1 MPKKR
6 SRRRNSKIKLIGKFA
21 VITSALIGVLL
32 GFFVVFMLFTTNN
45 VPELPPPKQATIFFD
60 VNKKELAKIF
70 VENRRDIPYQEIP
83 DYMKKAIIDVED
95 VRYFEHSGVDL
106 KSIMRAV
113 WVDFTHGESKQG
125 GSTITQQLA
134 KNVLLTQEKKLTR
147 KVRELFLAI
156 NLERNYTKEEILERY
171 LNQIYLGHG
180 TYGIDAA
187 SRLYF
192 GKSVT
197 KLQLHQIAL
206 LAGLPKSPNGYSP
219 YENPERALE
228 RRNVVLSQMAKYG
241 SITQKEADLYSAKPL
256 DVIPLTASR
265 KKAAYYVSYVI
276 QKLKKYVNETSLY
289 TGGYQIYTT
298 IDLLAQE
305 AAEEAVAS
313 LKGGKP
319 DKLGVLQP
327 QSALI
332 AIDPRNGYIKAMV
345 GGRDFNNTQLNRSIM
360 AYRQPGSTI
369 KPFVYTAAIDSRKYT
384 PNSIVVDEEIRF
396 SSAKGE
402 YVPQNYDRIFRG
414 PITLR
419 QALENSVN
427 TIAIKLVDDLGM
439 STVVDYA
446 RKMGLKSLVVNGPVN
461 DLNLA
466 SLALGGLTKGVTPL
480 EITTAFSPLANQGI
494 KVEPISILAV
504 KDPDGNLLYEE
515 RPRKSVAIP
524 AATAYLVTDMLRG
537 VILRGTGKSAILD
550 RPAAGKTGTTSDN
563 TNAWFIG
570 YTPDL
575 LASVWIGNDA
585 QKIPIRLN
593 GISIGSGRAAAIWGM
608 FMRKALS
615 KTPPSDFIPPEGVVT
630 NVEICAQT
638 GQLATAAC
646 PDIRYEAFLAGT
658 EPVERCQLHQDGSEP
673 SIFDYDNNDSTG
685 LPIQNPAAN
694 PDEPPS
700 YKTPSG
706 PVLSP
711 APLQAAPQK
720 KRKVMVRICNESGML
735 ATANCPESQVS
746 TEIFTEGEEP
756 TEYCTIHKK
765 R

>member
-1 MPKKR
+1 MPKKK
-6 SRRRNSKIKLIGKFA
+6 SRRRNSQIRLIGKFA
-21 VITSALIGVLL
+21 VIASALIGVLL
-32 GFFVVFMLFTTNN
+32 GSFVIFMLFTTNN

-70 VENRRDIPYQEIP
+70 IENRRDIPYQEIP
-83 DYMKKAIIDVED
+83 EYMKKAIIDVED
-95 VRYFEHSGVDL
+95 VRYFEHSGVDF
-106 KSIMRAV
+106 KSIARAV
-113 WVDFTHGESKQG
+113 WVDLTHGESKQG

-134 KNVLLTQEKKLTR
+134 KNVLLTQEKKLSR
-147 KVRELFLAI
+147 KIREIFLAM

-206 LAGLPKSPNGYSP
+206 LAGLPKSPNGFSP
-219 YENPERALE
+219 YQNPEKAKE
-228 RRNVVLSQMAKYG
+228 RRNVVLAQMAKYE
-241 SITQKEADLYSAKPL
+241 SITQAEADLYSAKPL
-256 DVIPLTASR
+256 DVVPLTASR
-265 KKAAYYVSYVI
+265 KKAAYYVSYAI
-276 QKLKKYVNETSLY
+276 KKLKKYVDESSLY

-298 IDLLAQE
+298 IDILAQE

-313 LKGGKP
+313 LQGGKP
-319 DKLGVLQP
+319 DQSGVLQP
-327 QSALI
+327 QVALI

-345 GGRDFNNTQLNRSIM
+345 GGRDFNNTQLNRAVM

-396 SSAKGE
+396 SSANGE

-439 STVVDYA
+439 STVVDYG
-446 RKMGLKSLVVNGPVN
+446 RRMGIKNFVVNGPVN
-461 DLNLA
+461 DMNLA

-494 KVEPISILAV
+494 KVEPIAILAV
-504 KDPDGNLLYEE
+504 KDPDDNLLYEE

-524 AATAYLVTDMLRG
+524 ADTAYLVTDMLRG
-537 VILRGTGKSAILD
+537 VILRGTGQNAILD

-563 TNAWFIG
+563 TNAWFVG

-585 QKIPIRLN
+585 QKIPLRLN
-593 GISIGSGRAAAIWGM
+593 GASIGSGRAASIWGM

-615 KTPPSDFIPPEGVVT
+615 KTPPSDFIPPEGVVA

-638 GQLATAAC
+638 GQLATSAC
-646 PDIRYEAFLAGT
+646 PDIRYEAFLSGT
-658 EPVERCQLHQDGSEP
+658 EPVERCQVHQDGSESP
-673 SIFDYDNNDSTG
+673 IFEGDDPNSSNGQIPPTTDNT
-685 LPIQNPAAN
+685 PHKPADAAQI
-694 PDEPPS
+694 
-700 YKTPSG
+700 G
-706 PVLSP
+706 APVTT
-711 APLQAAPQK
+711 QK

-735 ATANCPESQVS
+735 ATPNCPESQVS